1 MPSKPRAQKAQ
12 SSVQYDVRLT
22 DWRWEYGFSVGAP
35 LGHGLPLEPYF
46 DNREI
51 ELFGVPIRPN
61 GLKAEAAK
69 IRLSFFVEVEDVK
82 GRAPPPSI
90 GDLYLKDALLEAYV
104 VMPTDVLPSLLTM
117 LTADRF
123 KRVSIAAPKLHYRT
137 SKIQRVRFH
146 RNLEDAVD
154 D

>member
-1 MPSKPRAQKAQ
+1 MPRAQKGR

-51 ELFGVPIRPN
+51 ELFGAPIRPS

-69 IRLSFFVEVEDVK
+69 IRLSFIVDLKEMI
-82 GRAPPPSI
+82 GRTPPPTI
-90 GDLYLKDALLEAYV
+90 GELYLRNGLLQAYV
-104 VMPTDVLPSLLTM
+104 FMPTDVLPSMLVM

-123 KRVSIAAPKLHYRT
+123 KRVSILAPKLHYRT
-137 SKIQRVRFH
+137 SQIQGFHFH
-146 RNLEDAVD
+146 RNIEDAIVD
-154 D
+154 